1 MVAFALEIVSDV
13 PVTLRVSPA
22 AQLGPAVIAASTG
35 MFASSTTTTLEAESS
50 VTLAVNVSEPVPDR
64 ALESISTVR
73 VSAQLD
79 VRR

>member
-35 MFASSTTTTLEAESS
+35 MFASSTTTLEAESS

-73 VSAQLD
+73 VSAQLY